1 MNIAVAIVGLAFLI
15 LIHELGHFLVAL
27 AVRMRP
33 RRFYVFFPPPLVKRV
48 RNGIEY
54 GIGTIPLGGYVK
66 IPGMHKPAARDL
78 ESYFGR
84 AVEEAPWLE
93 RHLQPV
99 KSHLAEGRLDEARAG
114 IADVREA
121 LERAELSE
129 PAQKSAERGL
139 GEVDDALSPDA
150 YWRAPA
156 WKRIAV
162 IFAGPATNLLFAVAL
177 LAAVLMIGVPVGA
190 TTTVD
195 KVSAGSPAEAMG
207 VRPGDVLLS
216 VDGRRT
222 PSFETVRERIEASA
236 GDPIEVVVRRD
247 GRRLTLGPARAR
259 AETRP
264 LPNGETERV
273 YVLGIRPEPERV
285 ERAGP
290 VEATSLA
297 VEQTWLVTKAIGAAV
312 GRLVTGSGRKEVSSP
327 VGIVQASSEAL
338 EVGISHYLGILAL
351 ISLSLA
357 LLNLLPLLPLDGGH
371 IAFSILERL
380 RGRPIP
386 REAYERVS
394 ALGIALVLFL
404 FFIGLT
410 NDISRLSAG

>member
-33 RRFYVFFPPPLVKRV
+33 RRFYLFFPPPLVKRV

-66 IPGMHKPAARDL
+66 IPGMHKPAAGDL
-78 ESYFGR
+78 ESHMGR

-93 RHLQPV
+93 RHLAPV
-99 KSHLAEGRLDEARAG
+99 ARHLADGRWSDARAAL
-114 IADVREA
+114 ADLRTSV
-121 LERAELSE
+121 ERAELSE
-129 PAQKSAERGL
+129 PARRSAERGVN
-139 GEVDDALSPDA
+139 EVDDALSPDA

-162 IFAGPATNLLFAVAL
+162 ISAGPGTNLLFAVAL
-177 LAAVLMIGVPVGA
+177 LAAIFMIGIPAGS
-190 TTTVD
+190 TTTVAQ
-195 KVSAGSPAEAMG
+195 VSSDSAAEAMG
-207 VRPGDVLLS
+207 LRQGDVIVS

-222 PSFETVRERIEASA
+222 PTFDAVRERIEASR
-236 GDPIEVVVRRD
+236 GDPITLGVRRGD
-247 GRRLTLGPARAR
+247 RRLALGPVRPQV
-259 AETRP
+259 ETRQ

-273 YVLGIRPEPERV
+273 YILGIRAKPERV
-285 ERAGP
+285 ERYGP

-297 VEQTWLVTKAIGAAV
+297 VEQTWLVTKAIGGAV
-312 GRLVTGSGRKEVSSP
+312 GRLVTGSGRKEVASP

-338 EVGISHYLGILAL
+338 EVGVRQYLGILAL

-394 ALGIALVLFL
+394 AVGIALVLFL
-404 FFIGLT
+404 FVIGLT
-410 NDISRLSAG
+410 NDISRLSGG